1 MMTLKQVQ
9 KLIDTYDEMMPGVK
23 EQKITKEN
31 EASIYF
37 PLLFTLLDYV
47 RDKDLFYYMYS
58 ATKPEV
64 DKLCGKVEE

>member
-1 MMTLKQVQ
+1 MTLKQVQ
-9 KLIDTYDEMMPGVK
+9 KLVDEYDKIMPGVK

-58 ATKPEV
+58 TTKPEV

>member
-1 MMTLKQVQ
+1 MTLKQVQ
-9 KLIDTYDEMMPGVK
+9 ELVDKYDKIMPGVK

-64 DKLCGKVEE
+64 DKVCGKVEEE